1 MSETWIVIPA
11 RGGSVGIPRK
21 NLWLLNEKPMVWHA
35 ITAAKEASANT
46 VLITDDDEISEVGET
61 LGIEVIMEPAT
72 ATGKKT
78 LDEVVFSFLPKL
90 RELGAKDEDQ
100 LITLQP
106 TSPLIS
112 VETLRQAIELL
123 ADKGSVISVS
133 DDRHLRWKKDS
144 DGYQPEYE
152 KRVNRQ
158 LLPESWRET
167 GAVIGCLIGDFEAN
181 QTRIGQPVKLIQL
194 PEQEAIDIDS
204 FSDLAIAEHFF
215 SRKTIFFKT
224 DSSQQLGMGHVYRVL
239 SLAQELARH
248 ELKIFLSP
256 EMPLGEEFFSQYGFH
271 HQSITNEQFIQQ
283 VIQNKPDLVVF
294 DILDTEAKMIQ
305 EIRNGSPET
314 KIVSFEDQGS
324 GAREVDL
331 LISDVYPNP
340 EVPSEKQLVGIEH
353 AVLAPSF
360 ETLER
365 VRENSDRVE
374 EIAVLFGG
382 TDPSGLAEKAL
393 DALEVIGFAGKVSL
407 IRGLGATPIEREF
420 NLDIDY
426 LSNVKNMPRVLAK
439 ADLALS
445 SAGRT
450 ITELASLGV
459 PTICF
464 AQNEKELTHSH
475 TTEQNGVIMLGLGKD
490 LSVSNLATEIS
501 KLIDNRR
508 LRSTLS
514 ENAKS
519 STRNR
524 SNKKIVAEILGRL
537 FS

>member
-21 NLWLLNEKPMVWHA
+21 NLWLLNERPMVWHA

-112 VETLRQAIELL
+112 VETLRQAIDLL

-144 DGYQPEYE
+144 NGYQPEYE

-167 GAVIGCLIGDFEAN
+167 GAVIGCLIADFEAN

-340 EVPSEKQLVGIEH
+340 EVPSEKQLMGIEH

-393 DALEVIGFAGKVSL
+393 DALEEIGFAGKVSL

-464 AQNEKELTHSH
+464 AQNVKELTHSH

-501 KLIDNRR
+501 KLIDNRG
-508 LRSTLS
+508 LRNTLS
-514 ENAKS
+514 ENAKR
-519 STRNR
+519 STGNR

>member
-144 DGYQPEYE
+144 NGYQPEYE

-393 DALEVIGFAGKVSL
+393 DALEEIGFAGKVSL

-514 ENAKS
+514 ENAKR